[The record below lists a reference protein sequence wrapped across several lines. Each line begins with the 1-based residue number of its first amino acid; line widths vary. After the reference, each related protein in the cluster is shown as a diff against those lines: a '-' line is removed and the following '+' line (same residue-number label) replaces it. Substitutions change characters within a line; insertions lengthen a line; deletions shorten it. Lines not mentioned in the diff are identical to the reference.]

1 MTETTIGHLSK
12 GYRQRVALA
21 DALLADPPLLILDEP
36 TAGLDPNQV
45 REVRDLIRDLAAEHT
60 VLLSTHILSEVEAT
74 CQRALVIDRGR
85 LVAQGTLQELSRGRR
100 ASALVF
106 VLSDPRAD
114 AKALLENAAG
124 VSSVEALAGEAARTK
139 WRVVLSDEQDPRAVS
154 ERLVRA
160 LVLAGVEVAGATTEA
175 ASLEQVFAE
184 LTLAEDQHR

>member
-45 REVRDLIRDLAAEHT
+45 REVRALIRELAEQHT

-74 CQRALVIDRGR
+74 CERALVIDRGR

-100 ASALVF
+100 SQTLLLL
-106 VLSDPRAD
+106 LSD
-114 AKALLENAAG
+114 
-124 VSSVEALAGEAARTK
+124 
-139 WRVVLSDEQDPRAVS
+139 S
-154 ERLVRA
+154 E
-160 LVLAGVEVAGATTEA
+160 
-175 ASLEQVFAE
+175 
-184 LTLAEDQHR
+184 